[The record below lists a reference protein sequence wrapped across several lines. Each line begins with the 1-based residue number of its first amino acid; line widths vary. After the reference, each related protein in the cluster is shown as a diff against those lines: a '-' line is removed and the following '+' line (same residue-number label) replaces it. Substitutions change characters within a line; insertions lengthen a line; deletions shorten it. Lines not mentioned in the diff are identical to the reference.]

1 MAGYPTFCHLK
12 KSEFPVTSAG
22 GNESNVETAN
32 MLNKSLTIAFRSL
45 WRNKAISVI
54 HVLGLALGIA
64 TCLLIVLFIRHEWSY
79 DRYNVNADRIVRV
92 TFGGHMN
99 GHEIKEANVMPPVAA
114 TMKSDYPE
122 VLEATRLQAVGVHRI
137 GYGTKSFREDAL
149 AFVDSNF
156 FRVFTLPLIKGD
168 ANTALVQPYTI
179 VITQAIA
186 EKYFG
191 AVNPIGK
198 VLDFTDDHHSL
209 TVTGVI
215 EGVPETS
222 HFHFDCFAS
231 MASLPEAMSPS
242 WMSSNF
248 YTYLLL
254 PEGYD
259 AKKLQAKLPGMV
271 EKYIGPQLQ
280 KGMGVSLAQFRAG
293 GNEIGFT
300 LQPLTDIHLHSDLTG
315 DLSAP
320 GDIRYVYILGA
331 VAVFMLLIACINFMN
346 LSTAGATKRAKEV
359 GIRKVLGSLRGQ
371 LVGQFLV
378 ESLLLT
384 TVAMVI
390 AVVLVAL
397 SLPAFSRLAG
407 HDLSLGWTTL
417 PWLLP
422 ILLLFTLLTGL
433 LAGAYPAFFL
443 SAFRPVAVLKGL
455 FKAGKGSTG
464 LRSSL
469 VVFQFFISISL
480 IIGTAV
486 VYRQL
491 SYIQHKKLGYDRDQ
505 VLVVQDM
512 YALGNAQGFFRQQ
525 LERDPQVAAV
535 TASGYLPAG
544 PSYNNN
550 FLVYGDNHKDKY
562 ATTLRYQVDDQYIPT
577 MGIEMKDGRNFSR
590 AFGAD
595 SSAIIINETAAQ
607 NFGWGDKAVGHTIT
621 DPNQDRPVTIYHVIG
636 VVKDFHFRSLHEMI
650 TPLLMTLGG
659 TEGTNLI
666 LRTKTKEVAGLLAT
680 LQKRW
685 TDQKATMPFSY
696 SFLDERFQDTYKAEQ
711 NIGRILGIFAGL
723 TIFVACL
730 GLFGLATFTAEQ
742 RTKEIGIRKVLGANT
757 AGIVAL
763 LSRDFLRL
771 VVLGFG
777 IAAPLAWW
785 MMNRWLQDFAYRV
798 SIAWWIFVLAATL
811 ALLITLVTVS
821 FRAIRAAR
829 ANPINSLRS
838 E

>member
-1 MAGYPTFCHLK
+1 MLK
-12 KSEFPVTSAG
+12 KSFTVA
-22 GNESNVETAN
+22 V
-32 MLNKSLTIAFRSL
+32 RSL
-45 WRNKAISVI
+45 WRNKAISAI
-54 HVLGLALGIA
+54 HVLGLSLGIA

-79 DRYNVNADRIVRV
+79 DRYNVLADRIARV

-114 TMKSDYPE
+114 TMKKDFPE

-137 GYGTKSFREDAL
+137 SYGTKSFREDAL

-168 ANTALVQPYTI
+168 VKTALVQPYTI
-179 VITQAIA
+179 VINRAMA
-186 EKYFG
+186 LKYFG
-191 AVNPIGK
+191 NENPIGK
-198 VLDFTDDHHSL
+198 VLDFTDDHHTL

-215 EGVPETS
+215 DGVPEAS

-231 MASLPEAMSPS
+231 MASLPEAKEPT
-242 WMSSNF
+242 WMSSGF

-280 KGMGVSLAQFRAG
+280 KGMGVSLAQFRAS

-384 TVAMVI
+384 AAAMI
-390 AVVLVAL
+390 IGLALVGL

-407 HDLSLGWTTL
+407 HDLSLGWASL

-422 ILLLFTLLTGL
+422 VLVLFTLLTGL

-455 FKAGKGSTG
+455 FKAGKGSAG

-480 IIGTAV
+480 MIGTTV

-505 VLVVQDM
+505 VVIVPDM
-512 YALGNAQGFFRQQ
+512 WALEDGQPFYRQQ
-525 LERDPQVAAV
+525 LAQDPRVASVA
-535 TASGYLPAG
+535 ASGYLPAG
-544 PSYNNN
+544 NSYGNN
-550 FLVYGDNHKDKY
+550 FLVYADNHSDKF
-562 ATTLRYQVDDQYIPT
+562 ANTLRYQVDEQYIPT
-577 MGIEMKDGRNFSR
+577 LGMEMAAGRNFSR

-595 SSAIIINETAAQ
+595 STAIIINETAAR
-607 NFGWGDKAVGHTIT
+607 NFGWATGLEGGTEMSRAIGHTIT
-621 DPNQDRPVTIYHVIG
+621 EPNRERPATTYHVIG
-636 VVKDFHFRSLHEMI
+636 VVKDFHFRSLREMI
-650 TPLLMTLGG
+650 TPLVMTLGG
-659 TEGTNLI
+659 TEGSSLI
-666 LRTKTKEVAGLLAT
+666 IRTKTKDVAGLLPS
-680 LQKRW
+680 LQKQW
-685 TDQKATMPFSY
+685 NDQKARIPFSY
-696 SFLDERFQDTYKAEQ
+696 SFLDQRFQDTYQAEK

-742 RTKEIGIRKVLGANT
+742 RTREIGIRKVLGASI

-771 VVLGFG
+771 VVLAFG

-785 MMNRWLQDFAYRV
+785 MMNKWLQDFAYRV
-798 SIAWWIFVLAATL
+798 TIGWWIFALTAMLALMITL
-811 ALLITLVTVS
+811 ATVS

>member
-1 MAGYPTFCHLK
+1 MF
-12 KSEFPVTSAG
+12 
-22 GNESNVETAN
+22 
-32 MLNKSLTIAFRSL
+32 NKSFTVAARNL
-45 WRNKAISVI
+45 WRNKAISLI
-54 HVLGLALGIA
+54 HVLGLAIGIA
-64 TCLLIVLFIRHEWSY
+64 TCLLILLFIRHEWSY
-79 DRYNVNADRIVRV
+79 DRYNVKADRIVRV
-92 TFGGHMN
+92 IFGGHMN

-114 TMKSDYPE
+114 TMKKDFPE
-122 VLEATRLQAVGVHRI
+122 VLEATRLQSVGIHRI
-137 GYGTKSFREDAL
+137 SYGTRSFREDAL

-168 ANTALVQPYTI
+168 PNTALVQPYTI
-179 VITQAIA
+179 VITRAVAQ
-186 EKYFG
+186 KYFG
-191 AVNPIGK
+191 NENPIGK
-198 VLDFTDDHHSL
+198 VLDFTDDHHAL

-215 EGVPETS
+215 DGVPGNS

-231 MASLPEAMSPS
+231 MSSLPEATSTS

-248 YTYLLL
+248 FTYLLL
-254 PEGYD
+254 PEGYNI
-259 AKKLQAKLPGMV
+259 KTLQAKLPGMV

-280 KGMGVSLAQFRAG
+280 KGMGVTLAQFRAN
-293 GNEIGFT
+293 GNEIGFS
-300 LQPLTDIHLHSDLTG
+300 LQRLVDIHLRSDFTN
-315 DLSAP
+315 DISAP

-359 GIRKVLGSLRGQ
+359 GIRKVLGSMRGQ
-371 LVGQFLV
+371 LVSQFLV

-384 TVAMVI
+384 TAAMVI
-390 AVVLVAL
+390 ALGLVWL

-407 HDLSLGWTTL
+407 QDLALGWDAL

-422 ILLLFTLLTGL
+422 VLLAFTIGTGL

-455 FKAGKGSTG
+455 FKSGRGSSG

-480 IIGTAV
+480 IIGTAI

-505 VLVVQDM
+505 VLIVQDTW
-512 YALGNAQGFFRQQ
+512 ALGDAQTWFRQQ
-525 LERDPQVAAV
+525 LAQDPRVVSV

-544 PSYNNN
+544 PSYGNN
-550 FLVYGDNHKDKY
+550 FLVYADNHSDKF
-562 ATTLRYQVDDQYIPT
+562 ANTLRYQVDDRYIPT
-577 MGIEMKDGRNFSR
+577 MGMEMKWGRNFSR
-590 AFGAD
+590 DFGAD
-595 SSAIIINETAAQ
+595 SAAMVINETAAR
-607 NFGWGDKAVGHTIT
+607 NFGWDDKAVGHTIT
-621 DPNQDRPVTIYHVIG
+621 EPNTDRPATVYHVIG
-636 VVKDFHFRSLHEMI
+636 VVKDFHFRSLREMI
-650 TPLLMTLGG
+650 TPLVMTLGG
-659 TEGTNLI
+659 NDNSSLI
-666 LRTKTKEVAGLLAT
+666 IRTKTKDVAGLIAT

-685 TDQKATMPFSY
+685 ADQKARMPFSF

-711 NIGRILGIFAGL
+711 NIAHILGIFAGL

-757 AGIVAL
+757 ASVVAL
-763 LSRDFLRL
+763 LSKDFLRL
-771 VVLGFG
+771 VGLAFG

-785 MMNRWLQDFAYRV
+785 GMNKWLQDFAYR
-798 SIAWWIFVLAATL
+798 ITIGWWVFFLAGML
-811 ALLITLVTVS
+811 AMLITLVTVS
-821 FRAIRAAR
+821 FRAIRAAN

>member
-1 MAGYPTFCHLK
+1 MF
-12 KSEFPVTSAG
+12 
-22 GNESNVETAN
+22 
-32 MLNKSLTIAFRSL
+32 NKSLLVAVRNL
-45 WRNKAISVI
+45 WRNKAISAI

-92 TFGGHMN
+92 TFRGQMN
-99 GHEIKEANVMPPVAA
+99 GGHEIKEANVMPPVAA
-114 TMKSDYPE
+114 TMKKDFPE
-122 VLEATRLQAVGVHRI
+122 VLEATRLQAVGIHRI
-137 GYGTKSFREDAL
+137 SYGTKSFREDAL
-149 AFVDSNF
+149 AFADSNF

-168 ANTALVQPYTI
+168 ANTALVQPFTI
-179 VITQAIA
+179 VISQAMA
-186 EKYFG
+186 TKYFG
-191 AVNPIGK
+191 SENPIGK
-198 VLDFTDDHHSL
+198 VIDFPDDNHSL

-215 EGVPETS
+215 DGVPETS
-222 HFHFDCFAS
+222 HFHFDCI
-231 MASLPEAMSPS
+231 ASLSSRPEAKAPD
-242 WMSSNF
+242 WMSSGY

-254 PEGYD
+254 PKGDD
-259 AKKLQAKLPGMV
+259 AKKLQARLPGMV

-280 KGMGVSLAQFRAG
+280 KGMGISLAQFRAS

-346 LSTAGATKRAKEV
+346 LSTAGATKRAKEI
-359 GIRKVLGSLRGQ
+359 GIRKVLGSLRRQ

-384 TVAMVI
+384 TTAMAI
-390 AVVLVAL
+390 ALVGVGL

-407 HDLSLGWTTL
+407 HDLSLSWSTL

-422 ILLLFTLLTGL
+422 VLLVFTVGTAL

-443 SAFRPVAVLKGL
+443 SAFRPVAVLKGM
-455 FKAGKGSTG
+455 FKAGKGSAG

-480 IIGTAV
+480 IIGTTV

-491 SYIQHKKLGYDRDQ
+491 SYIQHKKLGYVRDQ
-505 VLVVQDM
+505 VLIVQNM
-512 YALGNAQGFFRQQ
+512 WALGDAQDFYRQQ
-525 LERDPQVAAV
+525 LAQDPRVATVA
-535 TASGYLPAG
+535 ASGYLPAG
-544 PSYNNN
+544 DTYGNN
-550 FLVYGDNHKDKY
+550 FLVYGDNHSDKY
-562 ATTLRYQVDDQYIPT
+562 ANTLRYQVDDQYIPA
-577 MGIEMKDGRNFSR
+577 MGMEMAAGRNFSK

-595 SSAIIINETAAQ
+595 STGIIINETAAR
-607 NFGWGDKAVGHTIT
+607 NFGWGDTTARGRMDASAAIGHTIT
-621 DPNQDRPVTIYHVIG
+621 EPNKERPATTYHVIG
-636 VVKDFHFRSLHEMI
+636 VVRDFHFRSLREMI
-650 TPLLMTLGG
+650 TPLVMTLGG
-659 TEGTNLI
+659 TENTSLI
-666 LRTKTKEVAGLLAT
+666 IRTRSKETAGLLAT

-685 TDQKATMPFSY
+685 QDQKARIPFSY
-696 SFLDERFQDTYKAEQ
+696 SYLDQRFQDTYQAEQ

-742 RTKEIGIRKVLGANT
+742 RAREIGIRKVLGANT
-757 AGIVAL
+757 ASIVSL

-771 VVLGFG
+771 VVLAFG
-777 IAAPLAWW
+777 IAAPLAGW

-798 SIAWWIFVLAATL
+798 TIGGWIFVLAAAL
-811 ALLITLVTVS
+811 ALLITLATVS
-821 FRAIRAAR
+821 FRALRAAS

>member
-1 MAGYPTFCHLK
+1 MKKQASMFK
-12 KSEFPVTSAG
+12 KSLIVAVR
-22 GNESNVETAN
+22 N
-32 MLNKSLTIAFRSL
+32 L

-64 TCLLIVLFIRHEWSY
+64 TCLLIVLFIRHELSY
-79 DRYNVNADRIVRV
+79 DRYNDKADRIVRV

-114 TMKSDYPE
+114 TMKQDFPE
-122 VLEATRLQAVGVHRI
+122 VLEATRLHAEGIHRI
-137 GYGTKSFREDAL
+137 SYGTKSFREDAL

-156 FRVFTLPLIKGD
+156 FRLFTLPLVKGD
-168 ANTALVQPYTI
+168 PNSALVQPYTI
-179 VITQAIA
+179 VITRAMA
-186 EKYFG
+186 VKYFG
-191 AVNPIGK
+191 NQDPIGK
-198 VLDFTDDHHSL
+198 VLDFTDDHHTL

-215 EGVPETS
+215 DEVPETS

-231 MASLPEAMSPS
+231 MATLPDAKNPS
-242 WMSSNF
+242 WMSSGF

-254 PEGYD
+254 PQRYD
-259 AKKLQAKLPGMV
+259 RGKLQAKLPGMV

-280 KGMGVSLAQFRAG
+280 KGMGVSLAQFRAN

-384 TVAMVI
+384 ATAMTI
-390 AVVLVAL
+390 ALALVGL

-407 HDLSLGWTTL
+407 HDLSLSWTAL

-422 ILLLFTLLTGL
+422 VLLLFTVLTGL

-455 FKAGKGSTG
+455 FKAGKGSAG
-464 LRSSL
+464 LRSGL

-491 SYIQHKKLGYDRDQ
+491 SYIQHKKLGYDREQ
-505 VLVVQDM
+505 VLIVQDLW
-512 YALGNAQGFFRQQ
+512 ALGNGQDFYRQQ
-525 LERDPQVAAV
+525 LAQDPRVASVAV
-535 TASGYLPAG
+535 SGYLPAG
-544 PSYNNN
+544 NSYGNN
-550 FLVYGDNHKDKY
+550 FLVYADNQSDKY
-562 ATTLRYQVDDQYIPT
+562 ANTLRYQVDDRYIPT
-577 MGIEMKDGRNFSR
+577 MGMEMKLGRNFSR
-590 AFGAD
+590 EFGAD
-595 SSAIIINETAAQ
+595 STAIIINETAAR
-607 NFGWGDKAVGHTIT
+607 NFGWGEKAIGHTIT
-621 DPNQDRPVTIYHVIG
+621 EPNRDRPATTYHVIG
-636 VVKDFHFRSLHEMI
+636 VVKDFHFRSLREMI
-650 TPLLMTLGG
+650 TPLVMTLGG
-659 TEGTNLI
+659 TEGSSLI
-666 LRTKTKEVAGLLAT
+666 IRMRSADMAGLLST

-685 TDQKATMPFSY
+685 NDQKARVPFSY
-696 SFLDERFQDTYKAEQ
+696 SFLDQRFQDTYQAEM
-711 NIGRILGIFAGL
+711 NIGRILGLFAGL

-763 LSRDFLRL
+763 LSREFLRL
-771 VVLGFG
+771 VVVAFG

-785 MMNRWLQDFAYRV
+785 MMNKWLQDFAYRV
-798 SIAWWIFVLAATL
+798 TIGWWIFALAAVL
-811 ALLITLVTVS
+811 ALLITLATVS

>member
-1 MAGYPTFCHLK
+1 
-12 KSEFPVTSAG
+12 
-22 GNESNVETAN
+22 
-32 MLNKSLTIAFRSL
+32 MLNKSSLTIAVRNL
-45 WRNKAISVI
+45 WRNKAISAI

-79 DRYNVNADRIVRV
+79 DRYNVQADQIVRV

-99 GHEIKEANVMPPVAA
+99 GHEIKEANVMPPVAG
-114 TMKSDYPE
+114 TMKKDFPE
-122 VLEATRLQAVGVHRI
+122 VLEAARLQATGIHRI
-137 GYGTKSFREDAL
+137 SYGTKSFREDAL

-156 FRVFTLPLIKGD
+156 FRVFTLPLIYGD
-168 ANTALVQPYTI
+168 RNTALVRPYTI
-179 VITQAIA
+179 VITRAMA
-186 EKYFG
+186 LKYFG
-191 AVNPIGK
+191 NENPIGK
-198 VLDFTDDHHSL
+198 VLDFTDDHHTL

-215 EGVPETS
+215 DGVPEAS

-231 MASLPEAMSPS
+231 MASLPEAKDPS
-242 WMSSNF
+242 WMTSGY

-254 PEGYD
+254 PKGYD
-259 AKKLQAKLPGMV
+259 PKKLQAKLPGMV
-271 EKYIGPQLQ
+271 ERYIGPQLQ
-280 KGMGVSLAQFRAG
+280 KGMGVSLTQLRAS

-384 TVAMVI
+384 AVAMVI
-390 AVVLVAL
+390 GLALVGL

-407 HDLSLGWTTL
+407 HDLSLGWTAL

-422 ILLLFTLLTGL
+422 VLVLFTLLTGL

-443 SAFRPVAVLKGL
+443 SAFRPVTVLKGL
-455 FKAGKGSTG
+455 FKAGKGSAG
-464 LRSSL
+464 LRSGL

-480 IIGTAV
+480 MIGTVV

-505 VLVVQDM
+505 VVIVQDM
-512 YALGNAQGFFRQQ
+512 WALGDGQPFYRQQ
-525 LERDPQVAAV
+525 LTQDPRVAAV
-535 TASGYLPAG
+535 AASGYLPAG
-544 PSYNNN
+544 NTYGNN
-550 FLVYGDNHKDKY
+550 FLVYADNHSDKF
-562 ATTLRYQVDDQYIPT
+562 ANTLRYQVDEQYIPT
-577 MGIEMKDGRNFSR
+577 LGMEMKAGRNFSK

-595 SSAIIINETAAQ
+595 STAIIINETAAQ
-607 NFGWGDKAVGHTIT
+607 NFGWAASLEGRTDMSNAIGHTIT
-621 DPNQDRPVTIYHVIG
+621 EPNRDRPATTYHVIG
-636 VVKDFHFRSLHEMI
+636 VVKDFHFRSLREMI
-650 TPLLMTLGG
+650 TPLVMTLGG
-659 TEGTNLI
+659 TENSSLI
-666 LRTKTKEVAGLLAT
+666 IRTRTKDVAGLLAS

-685 TDQKATMPFSY
+685 TDQKARIPFSY
-696 SFLDERFQDTYKAEQ
+696 SFLDQRFQDTYQAEK

-771 VVLGFG
+771 VVLAFG

-785 MMNRWLQDFAYRV
+785 MMSKWLQDFAYR
-798 SIAWWIFVLAATL
+798 ITIGWWIFALAAMLALMITL
-811 ALLITLVTVS
+811 ATVS

>member
-1 MAGYPTFCHLK
+1 MF
-12 KSEFPVTSAG
+12 
-22 GNESNVETAN
+22 
-32 MLNKSLTIAFRSL
+32 NKSLLVAVRNL
-45 WRNKAISVI
+45 WRNKAISAI
-54 HVLGLALGIA
+54 HVFGLAIGMA
-64 TCLLIVLFIRHEWSY
+64 TCLLILLFIRHELSY
-79 DRYNVNADRIVRV
+79 DRYNENSGRIVRV

-99 GHEIKEANVMPPVAA
+99 GHEIKEANVMPPVAG
-114 TMKSDYPE
+114 TMKKDYPE
-122 VLEATRLQAVGVHRI
+122 VLEATRLQSVGIHRI
-137 GYGTKSFREDAL
+137 SYGTKSFREDNL

-168 ANTALVQPYTI
+168 ANTALVRPYTI
-179 VITQAIA
+179 VITRAVA
-186 EKYFG
+186 SKYFG
-191 AVNPIGK
+191 NEDPIGK
-198 VLDFTDDHHSL
+198 VLDFTDDNHTL

-215 EGVPETS
+215 DGVPETS

-231 MASLPEAMSPS
+231 MASLPEAKEPS
-242 WMSSNF
+242 WMSSNYF
-248 YTYLLL
+248 TYLLL

-259 AKKLQAKLPGMV
+259 RRKLQAKLPGMV

-280 KGMGVSLAQFRAG
+280 KGMGVSLAQFRAS
-293 GNEIGFT
+293 GNEIGFA
-300 LQPLTDIHLHSDLTG
+300 LQRLTDIHLHSDFTN
-315 DLSAP
+315 DISAP
-320 GDIRYVYILGA
+320 GDIRYIYILGA

-384 TVAMVI
+384 VTAMI
-390 AVVLVAL
+390 ISLLLVWL

-407 HDLSLGWTTL
+407 HDLSLSWSTL
-417 PWLLP
+417 PWVMPL
-422 ILLLFTLLTGL
+422 LLLFTLLTGL

-443 SAFRPVAVLKGL
+443 SAFRPVAVLKGM
-455 FKAGKGSTG
+455 FKGGRGSSG

-491 SYIQHKKLGYDRDQ
+491 SFIQHKKLGYVRDQ
-505 VLVVQDM
+505 VVVVQDM
-512 YALGNAQGFFRQQ
+512 WALGDGQSFFRQQ
-525 LERDPQVAAV
+525 LAQDPRVASVA
-535 TASGYLPAG
+535 TSGYLPAG
-544 PSYNNN
+544 NTYGNN
-550 FLVYGDNHKDKY
+550 FLVYADNHSDKF
-562 ATTLRYQVDDQYIPT
+562 ANTLRYQVDDQYIPT
-577 MGIEMKDGRNFSR
+577 MGMEMAAGRNFSR

-595 SSAIIINETAAQ
+595 SAAIVINETAVR
-607 NFGWGDKAVGHTIT
+607 NFGWATGTDMSPAIGHTIT
-621 DPNQDRPVTIYHVIG
+621 EPNRDRPATTYHVIG
-636 VVKDFHFRSLHEMI
+636 VVRDFHFRSLREMI
-650 TPLLMTLGG
+650 TPLVMTLGG
-659 TEGTNLI
+659 TENTSLI
-666 LRTKTKEVAGLLAT
+666 VRMKTKEAGGVLAS

-685 TDQKATMPFSY
+685 ADQKARVPFSY
-696 SFLDERFQDTYKAEQ
+696 SFMDDRFQDTYKAEQ

-763 LSRDFLRL
+763 LSKDFLRL
-771 VVLGFG
+771 VALAFG

-785 MMNRWLQDFAYRV
+785 MMNKWLQDFAYRV
-798 SIAWWIFVLAATL
+798 TIGWWIFAIA
-811 ALLITLVTVS
+811 ALLAILITMVTVS
-821 FRAIRAAR
+821 FRAIRAAN
-829 ANPINSLRS
+829 ANPIKSLRS

>member
-1 MAGYPTFCHLK
+1 MLK
-12 KSEFPVTSAG
+12 KSFTVA
-22 GNESNVETAN
+22 
-32 MLNKSLTIAFRSL
+32 IRSL
-45 WRNKAISVI
+45 WRNKAISAI

-79 DRYNVNADRIVRV
+79 DRYNVQADRIVRV

-99 GHEIKEANVMPPVAA
+99 GHDIKEANVMPPVAA
-114 TMKSDYPE
+114 TMKKDFPE
-122 VLEATRLQAVGVHRI
+122 VLEATRLKAVGVHRI
-137 GYGTKSFREDAL
+137 SYGTKSFREDAL

-168 ANTALVQPYTI
+168 LKTVLAQPYTI
-179 VITQAIA
+179 VITRAMA
-186 EKYFG
+186 LKYFG
-191 AVNPIGK
+191 DENPIGK
-198 VLDFTDDHHSL
+198 VLDFTDDHHTL

-215 EGVPETS
+215 DAVPEAS

-231 MASLPEAMSPS
+231 MASLPESKEPT
-242 WMSSNF
+242 WMSSGY

-259 AKKLQAKLPGMV
+259 PKRLQAKLPGMV

-384 TVAMVI
+384 AVAMI
-390 AVVLVAL
+390 IGLALVGL

-407 HDLSLGWTTL
+407 HDLSLGWTAL

-422 ILLLFTLLTGL
+422 VLVLFTLLTGL

-455 FKAGKGSTG
+455 FKAGKGSAG

-480 IIGTAV
+480 MIGTAV

-505 VLVVQDM
+505 VVIVPDM
-512 YALGNAQGFFRQQ
+512 WALGDGQPFYRQQ
-525 LERDPQVAAV
+525 LAKDPRIASVA
-535 TASGYLPAG
+535 ASGYLPAG
-544 PSYNNN
+544 NSYGNN
-550 FLVYGDNHKDKY
+550 FLVYADNHSDKF
-562 ATTLRYQVDDQYIPT
+562 ANTLRYQVDEQYIPT
-577 MGIEMKDGRNFSR
+577 LGMEMKAGRNFSK

-595 SSAIIINETAAQ
+595 STAIIINETAAQ
-607 NFGWGDKAVGHTIT
+607 NFGWGDNAIGHSVTE
-621 DPNQDRPVTIYHVIG
+621 PNRDRPATTYHVIG
-636 VVKDFHFRSLHEMI
+636 VVKDFHFRSLREMI
-650 TPLLMTLGG
+650 TPLVMTLGG
-659 TEGTNLI
+659 TEGSSLI
-666 LRTKTKEVAGLLAT
+666 IRTKTKDVADLLT
-680 LQKRW
+680 SLRKQW
-685 TDQKATMPFSY
+685 TDQKARIPFSY
-696 SFLDERFQDTYKAEQ
+696 SFLDQRFQDTYQAEM

-742 RTKEIGIRKVLGANT
+742 RTREIGIRKVLGANI

-771 VVLGFG
+771 VVLAFG

-785 MMNRWLQDFAYRV
+785 MMNKWLQDFAYRAT
-798 SIAWWIFVLAATL
+798 IGWWIFALAAMLALMITL
-811 ALLITLVTVS
+811 ATVG